1 MKRIIEAEMETD
13 CKKASIAI
21 NRFFKKYPDLA
32 DEWRET
38 IEWMAESGTQFYSD
52 DTVQGTANPDWC
64 YALHV
69 VIDETY
75 AYICIIERA

>member
-13 CKKASIAI
+13 CKRASTAI

-52 DTVQGTANPDWC
+52 DKVQGIANPDWC

-75 AYICIIERA
+75 AYICIIVRA